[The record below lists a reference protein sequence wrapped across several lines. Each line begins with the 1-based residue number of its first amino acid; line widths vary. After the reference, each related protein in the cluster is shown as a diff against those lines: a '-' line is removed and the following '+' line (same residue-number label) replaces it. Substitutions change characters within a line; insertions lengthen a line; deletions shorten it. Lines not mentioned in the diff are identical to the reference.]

1 VWRIDAPLPV
11 RLGFRTVDALTDL
24 GIGLAIGML
33 AGTTG
38 THGSARGRMTLLAA
52 VIGLVAGLLMDGAAG
67 AVVTLAGATLG
78 CVVISDI
85 VHGASRREGSGAGA
99 LAFIV
104 ALAAL
109 LVVAIALL
117 VPIAVIAVVLALLWL
132 GISRYRR
139 AQRKHAGLRVL
150 R

>member
-1 VWRIDAPLPV
+1 MDI
-11 RLGFRTVDALTDL
+11 LTEL
-24 GIGLAIGML
+24 GIGIAIGML

-52 VIGLVAGLLMDGAAG
+52 VIGFAVGFLLEGPLGALLGLIGGAA
-67 AVVTLAGATLG
+67 ACL
-78 CVVISDI
+78 VISDL
-85 VHGASRREGSGAGA
+85 VFGASRREGSGAGA
-99 LAFIV
+99 LGFIV

-109 LVVAIALL
+109 IVVALALL
-117 VPIAVIAVVLALLWL
+117 VPVAVLVVAVALVWL
-132 GISRYRR
+132 GFSRHRR

>member
-1 VWRIDAPLPV
+1 
-11 RLGFRTVDALTDL
+11 VDFLTEV
-24 GIGLAIGML
+24 GIGIAIGML

-52 VIGLVAGLLMDGAAG
+52 VIGLVVGFLLDGALGAVLALAG
-67 AVVTLAGATLG
+67 AVLG
-78 CVVISDI
+78 CIVISDVI
-85 VHGASRREGSGAGA
+85 AGASRREGSGAGA

-109 LVVAIALL
+109 VVVAAALL
-117 VPIAVIAVVLALLWL
+117 LAPLVLLAIVGLAWL
-132 GISRYRR
+132 GISRHRR

>member
-1 VWRIDAPLPV
+1 
-11 RLGFRTVDALTDL
+11 VDILTEL
-24 GIGLAIGML
+24 GIGIAVGML

-52 VIGLVAGLLMDGAAG
+52 VIGLVVGFLLEGPLGALLGLIGAA
-67 AVVTLAGATLG
+67 AACL
-78 CVVISDI
+78 VISDL
-85 VHGASRREGSGAGA
+85 VFGASRREGSGAGA
-99 LAFIV
+99 LGFIV

-109 LVVAIALL
+109 VVVALALLVPPAVIAVAIAL
-117 VPIAVIAVVLALLWL
+117 AWL
-132 GISRYRR
+132 GISRHRR

>member
-1 VWRIDAPLPV
+1 
-11 RLGFRTVDALTDL
+11 VDVLTEL
-24 GIGLAIGML
+24 GIGFAIGML

-52 VIGLVAGLLMDGAAG
+52 VIGLVVGFLLEGALGALMGLIGAAT
-67 AVVTLAGATLG
+67 A
-78 CVVISDI
+78 CVVISDL

-99 LAFIV
+99 LGFIV

-109 LVVAIALL
+109 LVVAVALL
-117 VPIAVIAVVLALLWL
+117 VPPAILLVAAAIAWL
-132 GISRYRR
+132 GFSRHRR
-139 AQRKHAGLRVL
+139 SQRKHAGLRVL

>member
-1 VWRIDAPLPV
+1 
-11 RLGFRTVDALTDL
+11 VDFLTEI
-24 GIGLAIGML
+24 GIGIAIGML

-52 VIGLVAGLLMDGAAG
+52 VIGLVVGFLLEGTLGAVLGLVGGAA
-67 AVVTLAGATLG
+67 ACL
-78 CVVISDI
+78 VISDL
-85 VHGASRREGSGAGA
+85 VFGASRREGSGAGA
-99 LAFIV
+99 LGFIV

-109 LVVAIALL
+109 VVVAVALL
-117 VPIAVIAVVLALLWL
+117 VPVVVILVAAALVWL
-132 GISRYRR
+132 GLSRHRR